1 MPNSVTFSVLVE
13 TAHMWWEMIS
23 SSEAL
28 PLFVREAKK
37 AARQLL
43 KKPSAQR
50 AGVEHRFRRG
60 ERFGDDHD
68 ERLLGIDVLD
78 VAHHVKRVHVG
89 DEQEL
94 TTLCSVMSNRVVA
107 QRLIHEF
114 GTQVTAANTDSNDG
128 REGLSCG
135 SLQ

>member
-1 MPNSVTFSVLVE
+1 MMEQQEIIRFFDRCAPTWD
-13 TAHMWWEMIS
+13 AEM
-23 SSEAL
+23 
-28 PLFVREAKK
+28 VRNEPVI
-37 AARQLL
+37 AAILDN
-43 KKPSAQR
+43 
-50 AGVEHRFRRG
+50 AGIVC
-60 ERFGDDHD
+60 
-68 ERLLGIDVLD
+68 GIDVLD

-128 REGLSCG
+128 REGLSRG